1 GGIAGAHRQRH
12 GLEDHRERPEG
23 RHYPGTKRRM
33 RRRAWR
39 RRTRRAA
46 SARAI
51 WGSGCRTVPAAARS
65 GGGRR
70 SPDGGHHGGRH
81 LRARAAASPAAS
93 IRVWI
98 GQSLPPR
105 PPAPP
110 TSALGHLSSVSFF
123 MHPGLV
129 FLLWQM
135 AAERVLLAAQ
145 RCLPGKHT
153 ARCCL
158 LV

>member
-110 TSALGHLSSVSFF
+110 TSWCLSRGLLVIFLLSLSSCT
-123 MHPGLV
+123 P
-129 FLLWQM
+129 
-135 AAERVLLAAQ
+135 A
-145 RCLPGKHT
+145 
-153 ARCCL
+153 
-158 LV
+158 